1 MGEVQEHGLEIQADP
16 GSGADHFSLHA
27 AASVFSMS
35 VAIVNKGGHFTEPL
49 KELDE
54 GLLSRAGLHRA

>member
-1 MGEVQEHGLEIQADP
+1 MDEVQEHDLEIQADP
-16 GSGADHFSLHA
+16 GSGANHFRLRA

-54 GLLSRAGLHRA
+54 GWLSHAGLQRA